1 LRSPADA
8 GSRSRRAARAGFTL
22 IELLIALTLGTIVV
36 GAAVNYLIRE
46 LRTLQSNEVRDVVTR
61 TGRYVGISLRHDLQR
76 AGIGIETTTSFGTV
90 NVWPGAI
97 GDTLVVL
104 NVPYLPE
111 LAPPHT
117 IVPPPGTDNPLLPGT
132 TCGPQCMEV
141 VRKPDVPFDL
151 EIGEL
156 ARLQVPGERRLVLI
170 LGTNLVSDTS
180 AELEFTDAS
189 MILRRPA
196 GMEGL
201 SVDRFATYVQE
212 LEATVYYLDEG
223 DRLMRAVA
231 LNLDGS
237 PQGQVLAYGI
247 EEFDV
252 KLVFADGDVLEGA
265 NSIDADDSNDY
276 DDVVAVRIRITA
288 KADRVHPLV
297 NNGELLRKTFEWM
310 VAPRNLRYEK
320 DRL

>member
-1 LRSPADA
+1 ME
-8 GSRSRRAARAGFTL
+8 L
-22 IELLIALTLGTIVV
+22 IIALTLGTIVV

-46 LRTLQSNEVRDVVTR
+46 LRTLQSNDVRDVVAR

-76 AGIGIETTTSFGTV
+76 TGIGIETTASFGTV
-90 NVWPGAI
+90 DVWSGTV
-97 GDTLVVL
+97 GDTLVIL
-104 NVPYLPE
+104 NVPYMPDP
-111 LAPPHT
+111 ASPHS
-117 IVPPPGTDNPLLPGT
+117 IVPPPGDENPLPPGS

-141 VRKPDVPFDL
+141 VRAPDVPLDL
-151 EIGEL
+151 EVGDL
-156 ARLQVPGERRLVLI
+156 ARLQIPGERRLVLI
-170 LGTNLVSDTS
+170 GGTSEVSDTS

-189 MILRRPA
+189 TIMRRPA
-196 GMEGL
+196 GIEGL
-201 SVDRFATYVQE
+201 SLDRFATFVQE

-237 PQGQVLAYGI
+237 PQGQVLAYGV
-247 EEFDV
+247 EDFDV
-252 KLVFADGDVLEGA
+252 KLVFADGDVLEQA
-265 NSIDADDSNDY
+265 NPVDADDSNDY
-276 DDVVAVRIRITA
+276 DDIVAVRIQVTA
-288 KADRVHPLV
+288 KSDRVHPLV

>member
-1 LRSPADA
+1 M
-8 GSRSRRAARAGFTL
+8 RAARSGFTL
-22 IELLIALTLGTIVV
+22 VELLIALTLGTIVV

-46 LRTLQSNEVRDVVTR
+46 LRTLQSNDVRDVVTR

-76 AGIGIETTTSFGTV
+76 AGIGIETTASFGTV
-90 NVWPGAI
+90 DVWPGTV
-97 GDTLVVL
+97 GDTLVIL
-104 NVPYLPE
+104 NVPYLPQS
-111 LAPPHT
+111 ASPHT
-117 IVPPPGTDNPLLPGT
+117 IVPPPGDDNPLTPGS
-132 TCGPQCMEV
+132 TCGPQCLEV
-141 VRKPDVPFDL
+141 VKPPDVPLDL
-151 EIGEL
+151 EVGEL

-170 LGTNLVSDTS
+170 LGASVMSDTS

-189 MILRRPA
+189 TILRRPA
-196 GMEGL
+196 GMDGL
-201 SVDRFATYVQE
+201 SIDRFATFIQE

-237 PQGQVLAYGI
+237 PQGQVLAYGV

-252 KLVFADGDVLEGA
+252 KLVFADGDVLDQA
-265 NSIDADDSNDY
+265 SPFDADDSNDY
-276 DDVVAVRIRITA
+276 DDIVAVRVRITA

>member
-1 LRSPADA
+1 MRSLTVA
-8 GSRSRRAARAGFTL
+8 GPRSKRSARAGFTL
-22 IELLIALTLGTIVV
+22 VELLIALTLGTIVI

-76 AGIGIETTTSFGTV
+76 AGIGMETTTSFGTV
-90 NVWPGAI
+90 DVWPGAT
-97 GDTLVVL
+97 GDTLLVL

-111 LAPPHT
+111 LAPPHS
-117 IVPPPGTDNPLLPGT
+117 IVPPPGTDNPLLAGT
-132 TCGPQCMEV
+132 TCGPQCLEV
-141 VRKPDVPFDL
+141 ARTPDVPFEL
-151 EIGEL
+151 EAGEL

-170 LGTNLVSDTS
+170 QGTSLVSDTS

-189 MILRRPA
+189 TILRRPA
-196 GMEGL
+196 GMDGL

-212 LEATVYYLDEG
+212 LEATIYYLDEG

-237 PQGQVLAYGI
+237 LRGEVLAYGV

-252 KLVFADGDVLEGA
+252 KLVFLDGDVLEQA
-265 NSIDADDSNDY
+265 NSVDNDDSNDY
-276 DDVVAVRIRITA
+276 DDIVAVRVRITA

-297 NNGELLRKTFEWM
+297 NNGELLRKTFEWL